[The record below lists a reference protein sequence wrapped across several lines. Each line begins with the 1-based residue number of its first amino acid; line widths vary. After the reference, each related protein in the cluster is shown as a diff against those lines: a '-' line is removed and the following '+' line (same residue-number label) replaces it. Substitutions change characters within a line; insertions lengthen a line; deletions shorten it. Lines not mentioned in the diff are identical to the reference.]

1 MLRINEVDSLFLTHW
16 KSSAPNFNKER
27 KMTTYE
33 PYMVL
38 EIAGHQYTLTG
49 EMINNDLV
57 VSYHKPF
64 NQAIKLGTIDEMI
77 GQVDDVLKLGG
88 NLKKTW
94 NDAEGA
100 VRNIPL
106 LGEVVNAIATAP
118 IRITDIGIHTGTK
131 EYSFGF
137 ALDFTGKDISVA
149 EIKLQAFGFV
159 VKTTKPS

>member
-1 MLRINEVDSLFLTHW
+1 
-16 KSSAPNFNKER
+16 
-27 KMTTYE
+27 MTNYE

-49 EMINNDLV
+49 EMIGNDLV

-64 NQAIKLGTIDEMI
+64 GQAIKLGTINDMI
-77 GQVDDVLKLGG
+77 GQVDDVLKLDG
-88 NLKKTW
+88 NLKNTW
-94 NDAEGA
+94 GKAADE
-100 VRNIPL
+100 VEKIPL
-106 LGEVVNAIATAP
+106 LKDVFNAITDTP
-118 IRITDIGIHTGTK
+118 IRITDLGIHTGTK

-149 EIKLQAFGFV
+149 GIKLQAFGFV

>member
-1 MLRINEVDSLFLTHW
+1 M
-16 KSSAPNFNKER
+16 KSTACFRLIGKAMFQFEKER

-49 EMINNDLV
+49 EMIGNDLV
-57 VSYHKPF
+57 ISYHKPF
-64 NQAIKLGTIDEMI
+64 GEAIKLGTIEQMI

-88 NLKKTW
+88 NLTKTW

-100 VRNIPL
+100 VKKIPL
-106 LGEVVNAIATAP
+106 LGDVANAIATAP

-137 ALDFTGKDISVA
+137 ALDFTGKDISVVD
-149 EIKLQAFGFV
+149 IKLQAFGFV
-159 VKTTKPS
+159 VKTTKSS